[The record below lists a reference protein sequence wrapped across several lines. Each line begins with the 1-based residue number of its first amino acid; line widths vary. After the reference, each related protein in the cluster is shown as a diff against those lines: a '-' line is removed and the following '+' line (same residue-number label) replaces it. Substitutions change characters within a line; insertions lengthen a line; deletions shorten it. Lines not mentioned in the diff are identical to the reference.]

1 MKDDFFKAINKVIPD
16 MSDDPNY
23 GDAYKK
29 ITEKLGL
36 DLDELEKDLENMSND
51 KIRLKYTS
59 VNGKN
64 LSYNYDSDSGFDL
77 YSSED
82 IVIEKFGRALVPTGI
97 SFEIPKDFEIQIRP
111 KSGLA
116 LNHGLTVLNTPGT
129 VDEGYRGEV
138 KVIVF
143 NTNPEQYKITKG
155 MKIAQAIVARCITG
169 RWVILEK
176 VEKLKSADRGD
187 NGFGS
192 TGI

>member
-23 GDAYKK
+23 GDAYKR

-36 DLDELEKDLENMSND
+36 DLDELERDLENMSSD
-51 KIRLKYTS
+51 KIKLKYTS
-59 VNGKN
+59 SNGKN

-82 IVIEKFGRALVPTGI
+82 IIIEKFGRALVPTGI

-155 MKIAQAIVARCITG
+155 MKIAQAVVARCVTG

-176 VEKLKSADRGD
+176 VEKLKGADRGD

>member
-1 MKDDFFKAINKVIPD
+1 
-16 MSDDPNY
+16 MSGKNIHDEFEEL
-23 GDAYKK
+23 KK
-29 ITEKLGL
+29 MLLFEEPTNDYTELLDKLGL
-36 DLDELEKDLENMSND
+36 DMKTLEENSFSTVELEYKSE
-51 KIRLKYTS
+51 T
-59 VNGKN
+59 GKE
-64 LSYNYDSDSGFDL
+64 LSYVYPTDSGFDL

-155 MKIAQAIVARCITG
+155 MKIAQAVIARCITG

>member
-23 GDAYKK
+23 GDAYKR

-36 DLDELEKDLENMSND
+36 DLDELERDLENMSSD
-51 KIRLKYTS
+51 KIKLKYTS

-82 IVIEKFGRALVPTGI
+82 IIIEKFGRALVPTGI

-155 MKIAQAIVARCITG
+155 MKIAQAVVARCVTG

-176 VEKLKSADRGD
+176 VEKLKGADRGD